1 MKLKLLNVVTGI
13 SAKSGKRYAKI
24 TVRGVRTDRGYSIAD
39 FWLNEDVANQLVS
52 DGIQVDDDVDIAM
65 SLDFETLRPYVSCV
79 EKVEA

>member
-13 SAKSGKRYAKI
+13 SAKSGKRYARI

-52 DGIQVDDDVDIAM
+52 DCIQVDDEVIISLELDAKTLKPFVSSIEKDV
-65 SLDFETLRPYVSCV
+65 
-79 EKVEA
+79 

>member
-1 MKLKLLNVVTGI
+1 MRLKLLNIMTGI

-52 DGIQVDDDVDIAM
+52 DGIQVDDDVVLPM
-65 SLDFETLRPYVSCV
+65 SLDAETLRPFVSGI
-79 EKVEA
+79 EKDV